1 MIAKIVMFIALF
13 VAVGFITY
21 MLFTKDATNKAYIKY
36 TLISFPFLGID
47 LMPSIITFNLFD
59 FLTITFM
66 VLFFQKKEYPL
77 RASKVFSYLF
87 LLFIIN
93 LIIGLVLA
101 EENTR
106 ETGTSVIQV
115 FSLFIFVRI
124 FTLEL
129 INSVS
134 FKNEI
139 LLLLRGI
146 LIFSFI
152 FLLCQFVFGPSFS
165 FAKSENIN
173 VSGGV
178 SFRYPSFFQD
188 PQKYAQFLAALSFLM
203 FMNFSD
209 SKKSNPKSGVY
220 LAVIAI
226 LSLLLTGGRAG
237 LGGWLAGLFLILMLG
252 SARYRVQILFA
263 TLLIGLFTF
272 YFQDQI
278 PIFKRAGIEESYLFR
293 QSIWKEAMGIFEEHP
308 YFGIGIGN
316 YANYVSLH
324 HPDQF
329 WINDNEITFYDHPES
344 GYLKILVEQGILGFG
359 LLFMLILYPIY
370 TAIINYKNSKNI
382 ESLFF
387 IAAILSWMIG
397 FYTVYSLGDIRV
409 KILISTILVLTV
421 ADTFKLNNPR
431 YFNQALFDVKK

>member
-77 RASKVFSYLF
+77 RASKVFNYLF

-173 VSGGV
+173 VSGGG

-203 FMNFSD
+203 FMNFTSNGD
-209 SKKSNPKSGVY
+209 SKLKSGVY
-220 LAVIAI
+220 LAVLSI

-237 LGGWLAGLFLILMLG
+237 LGGWLAGIVLILFLG
-252 SARYRVQILFA
+252 PAKYKGQILFA
-263 TLLIGLFTF
+263 ALLIGLFTL
-272 YFQDQI
+272 YFQEQI
-278 PIFKRAGIEESYLFR
+278 PIFKRAGLEESYLFR
-293 QSIWKEAMGIFEEHP
+293 QSIWKDAIGIFEGHP
-308 YFGIGIGN
+308 FFGIGIGN

-329 WINDNEITFYDHPES
+329 WIHDNEITFYDHPES
-344 GYLKILVEQGILGFG
+344 GYLKILVEQGIIGFS
-359 LLFMLILYPIY
+359 LLFILILYPVCASIIKY
-370 TAIINYKNSKNI
+370 KKTKNIDNLNLVAAII
-382 ESLFF
+382 
-387 IAAILSWMIG
+387 SWMIG
-397 FYTVYSLGDIRV
+397 FYTVYSFGDVRI

-421 ADTFKLNNPR
+421 ASSFKSNNSHN
-431 YFNQALFDVKK
+431 YNQSLVDVQK

>member
-21 MLFTKDATNKAYIKY
+21 MLFTKDGTNKAYIKY
-36 TLISFPFLGID
+36 TLVSFPFLGID
-47 LMPSIITFNLFD
+47 LMPSIISFNLFD

-66 VLFFQKKEYPL
+66 VLFFQNKEYPL
-77 RASKVFSYLF
+77 RTSKVFNYLF
-87 LLFIIN
+87 LFFIIN

-106 ETGTSVIQV
+106 ETVTSVIQV

-124 FTLEL
+124 FILEL
-129 INSVS
+129 INSIS

-152 FLLCQFVFGPSFS
+152 FLLCQFVFGPTFS
-165 FAKSENIN
+165 FAKTENIN
-173 VSGGV
+173 VAGGV
-178 SFRYPSFFQD
+178 SIRYPSFFQD

-203 FMNFSD
+203 FMKLSN
-209 SKKSNPKSGVY
+209 SKNSNQKSGVY
-220 LAVIAI
+220 LAVISI

-237 LGGWLAGLFLILMLG
+237 LGGWIAGLFLILMLG
-252 SARYRVQILFA
+252 SARYKVQILLSA
-263 TLLIGLFTF
+263 LLIGLFTF

-293 QSIWKEAMGIFEEHP
+293 QGIWKEAIDIFAEHP

-344 GYLKILVEQGILGFG
+344 GYLKILVEQGILGFS
-359 LLFMLILYPIY
+359 LLFMMILFPIY

-382 ESLFF
+382 ESLFL
-387 IAAILSWMIG
+387 IAAILSWIIG
-397 FYTVYSLGDIRV
+397 FYTVYSLGDVRV
-409 KILISTILVLTV
+409 RILISTILVLTV
-421 ADTFKLNNPR
+421 AETFKSNNPG
-431 YFNQALFDVKK
+431 YYAQAIFDVKK

>member
-1 MIAKIVMFIALF
+1 
-13 VAVGFITY
+13 
-21 MLFTKDATNKAYIKY
+21 
-36 TLISFPFLGID
+36 
-47 LMPSIITFNLFD
+47 
-59 FLTITFM
+59 
-66 VLFFQKKEYPL
+66 
-77 RASKVFSYLF
+77 
-87 LLFIIN
+87 
-93 LIIGLVLA
+93 
-101 EENTR
+101 
-106 ETGTSVIQV
+106 
-115 FSLFIFVRI
+115 
-124 FTLEL
+124 
-129 INSVS
+129 
-134 FKNEI
+134 
-139 LLLLRGI
+139 
-146 LIFSFI
+146 
-152 FLLCQFVFGPSFS
+152 
-165 FAKSENIN
+165 
-173 VSGGV
+173 
-178 SFRYPSFFQD
+178 
-188 PQKYAQFLAALSFLM
+188 
-203 FMNFSD
+203 
-209 SKKSNPKSGVY
+209 VY
-220 LAVIAI
+220 LAVLSI

-252 SARYRVQILFA
+252 SARYKVQILFA

-278 PIFKRAGIEESYLFR
+278 SIFKRAGIEESYLFR

-382 ESLFF
+382 ETLFL

-397 FYTVYSLGDIRV
+397 FYTVYSLGDVRV

-421 ADTFKLNNPR
+421 ADTFKLNNPC
-431 YFNQALFDVKK
+431 YFNKALCDVKK

>member
-21 MLFTKDATNKAYIKY
+21 MLFTKDDTNKAYIKY
-36 TLISFPFLGID
+36 TLVSFPFLGID
-47 LMPSIITFNLFD
+47 LMPSIISFSLFD
-59 FLTITFM
+59 FLTITFI
-66 VLFFQKKEYPL
+66 VLFFQNKEYPL

-93 LIIGLVLA
+93 IIIGLVLA

-124 FTLEL
+124 FILEL
-129 INSVS
+129 INSIF

-165 FAKSENIN
+165 FAKTENIN
-173 VSGGV
+173 VAGGV
-178 SFRYPSFFQD
+178 SIRYPSFFQD

-203 FMNFSD
+203 FMKLSN
-209 SKKSNPKSGVY
+209 SKNSNQKSGVY
-220 LAVIAI
+220 LAVISI

-237 LGGWLAGLFLILMLG
+237 LGGWIAGLFLILMLG
-252 SARYRVQILFA
+252 SARYKIQILFSA
-263 TLLIGLFTF
+263 LLIGLFTF

-293 QSIWKEAMGIFEEHP
+293 QGIWKEAIGIFAEHP

-344 GYLKILVEQGILGFG
+344 GYLKILVEQGILGFC
-359 LLFMLILYPIY
+359 LLFILILYPIY

-382 ESLFF
+382 ESLFL
-387 IAAILSWMIG
+387 IAAILSWIIG
-397 FYTVYSLGDIRV
+397 FYTVYSLGDVRIR
-409 KILISTILVLTV
+409 ILISTILVLTV
-421 ADTFKLNNPR
+421 AESFKSNNPG
-431 YFNQALFDVKK
+431 YYPQAHFDVKK

>member
-21 MLFTKDATNKAYIKY
+21 MLFTKDGTNKAYIKY
-36 TLISFPFLGID
+36 TLVSFPFLGID
-47 LMPSIITFNLFD
+47 LMPSVISFSLFD
-59 FLTITFM
+59 FLTIIFV
-66 VLFFQKKEYPL
+66 VLFFQNKEYPL
-77 RASKVFSYLF
+77 RASKVFTYLF
-87 LLFIIN
+87 LLFIVNI
-93 LIIGLVLA
+93 IIGLILA

-124 FTLEL
+124 FILEL
-129 INSVS
+129 INSIS
-134 FKNEI
+134 FKNEV

-152 FLLCQFVFGPSFS
+152 FLLCQFVFGPTFS
-165 FAKSENIN
+165 FAKTENIN
-173 VSGGV
+173 VAGGV
-178 SFRYPSFFQD
+178 SIRYPSFFQD

-203 FMNFSD
+203 FMKLSN
-209 SKKSNPKSGVY
+209 SKNSNQQSGIY
-220 LAVIAI
+220 LAVISI

-237 LGGWLAGLFLILMLG
+237 LGGWLAGLILILMLG
-252 SARYRVQILFA
+252 SAKYKVQIIFA
-263 TLLIGLFTF
+263 VVFIGLFTF

-293 QSIWKEAMGIFEEHP
+293 QGIWKEAIGIFAEHP

-316 YANYVSLH
+316 YANYVSFH

-344 GYLKILVEQGILGFG
+344 GYLKILVEQGILGFSF
-359 LLFMLILYPIY
+359 LFMLILYPIY

-382 ESLFF
+382 ESLFL

-397 FYTVYSLGDIRV
+397 FYTVYSLGDVRV
-409 KILISTILVLTV
+409 RILISTILVLTV
-421 ADTFKLNNPR
+421 AETFKSNNPD
-431 YFNQALFDVKK
+431 YYVQAHFDVKK